1 MKKVFLHGELG
12 VRFGEEWNLDV
23 DSPCEAISAL
33 FANRQEIEIYL
44 NKKQKEGI
52 IYGIK
57 KLPSGE
63 FIRQE
68 DYSLPTR
75 KNIHIFPV
83 PQGSA
88 TFALNLVMMAATTAA
103 SMYISKK
110 MAEAMERDDQ
120 TLVTQTQSFIFE
132 GGDNRFNQGASI
144 PVGYGRMLV
153 GSNVISSCN
162 VNYDYDSQLGKLI
175 SFDNGIF
182 SLIPKYN
189 KHFNPEAGPLMSSFV
204 LNLFDGKSDFKSSDP
219 AYQFLKKMLP
229 DTKFGAN
236 DGLYGNFEDADSQ
249 LSRTTNIEVKG
260 NIVGGY
266 FYYEWNYLKGVTS
279 VIGDLGVGHAG
290 NWVPRS
296 QADSSYKVP
305 ESQAKYSSYCC
316 IQSVPK
322 LTTDDGEK
330 DFYPISFAQDGELT
344 YIGHKDKARE
354 GYFPINV
361 GERWINA
368 DRNNGVGWFK
378 LESASIYKT
387 VDLIC
392 EGPIDGFCNKN
403 GETLKFNK
411 ESDKINDPS
420 DPKFLRNP
428 SDDYLQGVVLD
439 DYSVKEVDPD
449 TNKDSYNIN
458 EFDIDISQD
467 QQGLIGSENQS
478 LLEPQY
484 LFNAHTVSINA
495 PLYGPRLLNISNVVG
510 PSENLK
516 EFQAKQVY
524 KKGEY
529 VAYEEGGKKNVYSI
543 ALSLNEEFN
552 RYNDYSYDEN
562 EAHIVYSGA
571 KDNAKFYETT
581 SSINDYEEFSF
592 ENIDLNNQEF
602 YKQGDKVRSDRYNG
616 GTSYYEMGQ
625 DAGDILGVFD
635 QNNQYINVFGSILEN
650 KSIVY
655 KITGDYNQGDSF
667 EDFTEMLT
675 VEDENEKT
683 VGSDLFYILKN
694 TEDQDLKNKDWFS
707 EVDITPKNSSHLWQ
721 PIQINGVRD
730 IKNGEGGPGSA
741 GEERMDLA
749 SQVFSLFGDIDQA
762 EIRASEEEYY
772 VAHEVINPLVEEVII
787 TLQINELA
795 YIYEGDSIEV
805 TYQIGKLWN
814 YLTRA
819 YQAYHIYKGAVAAKG
834 VFESLGLAADAMK
847 VIPPMAVAA
856 GIHKNVAKQE
866 GITVAKEAGIV
877 AVIEIILSLI
887 NPDDRWKIGTK
898 IENAGEIWP
907 NKAKF
912 RIKYGNDG
920 EVPYSTDI
928 VMYGVATSE
937 YRKDIKIYL
946 PPNPSRKNRN
956 IKVFKI
962 SRERNPAKEGE
973 QVARYKE
980 NFSFASVTEITPI
993 QLSYP
998 NSVVIG
1004 TRVNAKDL
1012 PSVPNRNYHL
1022 KLKKIAVPSNYD
1034 PKTRQYDGN
1043 WDGKFRGQA
1052 SKDDPVPESAKL
1064 WTDNPA
1070 WCLYDLISNKRY
1082 GVGKFGI
1089 KPENIDRWT
1098 LYKIAKYCD
1107 EFVSTGYS
1115 PKYQRREFE
1124 LAGNGKIKI
1133 NENYGADLFSKEF
1146 SHIDKKLAIY
1156 YDSGKCESIKIVN
1169 TQSTNKVIFLERNP
1183 VIDSGRCAVEIDYP
1197 LVEPRYTLNAFM
1209 MSSENAFN
1217 LINEFASIFRAYAYW
1232 SGGAIN
1238 FFQDE
1243 KKESVML
1250 LANNNIS
1257 KEGFSYSSTPKT
1269 SRTNS
1274 CKIKYLDKFNMFK
1287 PKMEYSEDR
1296 KSIQENSMIEQ
1307 TIDGFGITSQSQAK
1321 RAADFMV
1328 KTANMESEIVSFETS
1343 AIGSYLKPGDIIDV
1357 MDNKRTVGRFA
1368 GKIIDVWAEPDA
1380 KSVKISVD
1388 YPINSL
1394 IDKDDKNTWKSI
1406 KIYTLSGNQTIE
1418 TLDEKAVVQ
1427 GQDIDNMR
1435 LPQINNFQV
1444 IDLYANNQE
1453 MTIID
1458 NPYSFVTGE
1467 YTFEEA
1473 AEDAEDRGGSLATIN
1488 NETDQLMVQSVIG
1501 SGQTGWLAGYY
1512 LESPQPSR
1520 FVWLDPK
1527 DDCGSSNNGEIPFYS
1542 WAEGFPKIGDSIE
1555 THNNKEILVTD
1566 CDEYEI
1572 KTDPPEGFGDFIAV
1586 SGSHD
1591 HDVNGDWVTLKK
1603 KDRIGYIFERKLDDS
1618 LFKIKDSK
1626 GLTFSIEDS
1635 VNLAEPGKYKIVNI
1649 TESSNGV
1656 YKIQGVE
1663 YNEDKFDN
1671 IEKSLSVKKPNS
1683 PVIFTENSLDAPSG
1697 VTLEILPEDIVDG
1710 IPYGIKASWEKV
1722 EGAASYRVQFFSE
1735 DLLLSTFE
1743 IKANPELEVMSHDYR
1758 SEKIIENGNYYARV
1772 YSVAR

>member
-12 VRFGEEWNLDV
+12 VRFGEEWDLDV

-68 DYSLPTR
+68 DYSLATR

-88 TFALNLVMMAATTAA
+88 TFAGNLVIMALTTAA
-103 SMYISKK
+103 SMYVSKK
-110 MAEAMERDDQ
+110 IAESMERDDE

-132 GGDNRFNQGASI
+132 GGGNRFNQGASI

-182 SLIPKYN
+182 SLVPKYN

-219 AYQFLKKMLP
+219 AYQFLKKMMP
-229 DTKFGAN
+229 NTKFGGG
-236 DGLYGNFEDADSQ
+236 DGIYGGFVPMEEQLQNTTTIEKQGDS
-249 LSRTTNIEVKG
+249 IA
-260 NIVGGY
+260 GY
-266 FYYEWNYLKGVTS
+266 YYYEWNYLKGVS
-279 VIGDLGVGHAG
+279 VVNGDVDGG

-316 IQSVPK
+316 IQSVPQ
-322 LTTDDGEK
+322 LTTDDSPK

-344 YIGHKDKARE
+344 YIGHKDKGRE

-361 GERWINA
+361 GERWRNA
-368 DRNNGVGWFK
+368 TKENGAGWFK
-378 LESASIYKT
+378 MESASIYKT

-411 ESDKINDPS
+411 ESDKIDDPS

-428 SDDYLQGVVLD
+428 SDDYLQGVILD
-439 DYSVKEVDPD
+439 DYQVKEVNLD

-458 EFDIDISQD
+458 EFDIDIAQN
-467 QQGLIGSENQS
+467 QGGLIGGEDQS

-484 LFNAHTVSINA
+484 LFTANTVDINA
-495 PLYGPRLLNISNVVG
+495 PLYGPRLLNIQDIVG
-510 PSENLK
+510 PAENLK

-529 VAYEEGGKKNVYSI
+529 VAYEEGGKKHTYSI
-543 ALSLNEEFN
+543 GLSLNEEFN

-562 EAHIVYSGA
+562 EAHIVYLGA

-592 ENIDLNNQEF
+592 KNINLNDQEF
-602 YKQGDKVRSDRYNG
+602 YEQGDRVRSKKYNG
-616 GTSYYEMGQ
+616 GIGYYEMGQ
-625 DAGDILGVFD
+625 DAGDILGEFS
-635 QNNQYINVFGSILEN
+635 QGNQYINVYGSILES
-650 KSIVY
+650 KSMLY
-655 KITGDYNQGDSF
+655 KITGDYNPGDSF
-667 EDFTEMLT
+667 TDFTEALF
-675 VEDENEKT
+675 VEDENGKS
-683 VGSDLFYILKN
+683 VSSDLFYILKN
-694 TEDQDLKNKDWFS
+694 TEDQYLKSKDWFS
-707 EVDITPKNSSHLWQ
+707 EIDITPEASPSLWQ
-721 PIQINGVRD
+721 PIKINGVGN
-730 IKNGEGGPGSA
+730 IKNDEGGPGTA
-741 GEERMDLA
+741 GEERLDLA
-749 SQVFSLFGDIDQA
+749 SQVFYLFGENNQA

-772 VAHEVINPLVEEVII
+772 AAHEVINPLVEEVLI
-787 TLQINELA
+787 TLQIDELG
-795 YIYEGDSIEV
+795 YVYEGDSIEV
-805 TYQIGKLWN
+805 TYKIGSLWLYVMGALSAYYIYQGTVGASRKLAEGTNSAVLASGPPFPNPGAAALAGYRILDSADDAARGVLWGSIIAA
-814 YLTRA
+814 LT
-819 YQAYHIYKGAVAAKG
+819 
-834 VFESLGLAADAMK
+834 L
-847 VIPPMAVAA
+847 VINNNDEFDV
-856 GIHKNVAKQE
+856 
-866 GITVAKEAGIV
+866 
-877 AVIEIILSLI
+877 
-887 NPDDRWKIGTK
+887 GTK
-898 IENAGEIWP
+898 IENAGELWP
-907 NKAKF
+907 NKGKF
-912 RIKYGNDG
+912 RIKYGNEG
-920 EVPYSTDI
+920 ETAYSTDI
-928 VMYGVATSE
+928 VMYGVATSS

-956 IKVFKI
+956 IKVYKI
-962 SRERNPAKEGE
+962 NRERNPVIEGE
-973 QVARYKE
+973 ISARYKDR
-980 NFSFASVTEITPI
+980 FSLAGVTEITPT

-1022 KLKKIAVPSNYD
+1022 KLKKISVPSNYN
-1034 PKTRQYDGN
+1034 PETRQYDGN

-1156 YDSGKCESIKIVN
+1156 YGSGKCESIKIVN
-1169 TQSTNKVIFLERNP
+1169 TQSTNKVISLERNP
-1183 VIDSGRCAVEIDYP
+1183 VIDSGLCAVEIDYP

-1250 LANNNIS
+1250 FANNNIS

-1357 MDNKRTVGRFA
+1357 MDNKRMVGRFA

-1394 IDKDDKNTWKSI
+1394 IDENDKNTWKSI
-1406 KIYTLSGNQTIE
+1406 SIYTLSGNQTIE

-1427 GQDIDNMR
+1427 EQDINNMR

-1458 NPYSFVTGE
+1458 NPYSFITGE

-1527 DDCGSSNNGEIPFYS
+1527 DDCGSSSNGEIPFYS

-1591 HDVNGDWVTLKK
+1591 HDVNGDWITLKK
-1603 KDRIGYIFERKLDDS
+1603 KDKIGYIFERKLDDS

-1635 VNLAEPGKYKIVNI
+1635 VNLAEPGRYKIVNI

-1697 VTLEILPEDIVDG
+1697 VTVEILPEDIVNK
-1710 IPYGIKASWEKV
+1710 IPYGIKASWERV

-1743 IKANPELEVMSHDYR
+1743 IQANPELQIMSHDYR
-1758 SEKIIENGNYYARV
+1758 SEKIIENGNYYVRV